1 MSSPIT
7 EYDSKFKDT
16 IGGCFHA
23 MLRAA
28 GITMTPAAGMERLR
42 DVAGEMAEAIEWQ
55 AERKSVE
62 VARKLQTA
70 VRNAFQSMEEDL
82 VAVRKEN
89 DGLRERLEKV
99 ESFMSKRVGL

>member
-1 MSSPIT
+1 MSSAIT

-16 IGGCFHA
+16 ISGCFHA

-28 GITMTPAAGMERLR
+28 GISMTITAQQERIR
-42 DVAGEMAEAIEWQ
+42 EVAGEIAESIEFQ

-70 VRNAFQSMEEDL
+70 VKAAFQSMEEDM
-82 VAVRKEN
+82 AAMRAEN
-89 DGLRERLEKV
+89 DKLRARLETV
-99 ESFMSKRVGL
+99 ERFMAENAGR